1 MVESAPA
8 NFEKTSMNGWINFGI
23 AALLLLCLS
32 SCSMFG
38 KKSDEDDCAGGA
50 CDQAIGDN
58 KTQIP
63 RSWYCYGVQED
74 RSWDCSREPRPE
86 MITAVVPIR
95 TKGVTIPTSMDILLQ
110 QTALAVQQTSGTSE
124 TQSMNQPAESTKT
137 SSATGSEE
145 ILSLPGDYFTVQLMA
160 MKNEQKVLEYASDN
174 GIENP
179 LYVRILSQDVNW
191 YVLLLGTYPDQST
204 ADDAKNDWE
213 ETRVLEVEPWTRRL
227 SPLQDGIRL
236 AVDQ

>member
-1 MVESAPA
+1 
-8 NFEKTSMNGWINFGI
+8 MNGWINSGI
-23 AALLLLCLS
+23 AVLLLLCLS
-32 SCSMFG
+32 SCSIFG
-38 KKSDEDDCAGGA
+38 KKSNGDECDEGA

-74 RSWDCSREPRPE
+74 RSWDCSKEPRPE

-95 TKGVTIPTSMDILLQ
+95 TEGVTIPTSMDVLLQ
-110 QTALAVQQTSGTSE
+110 QTALSMQQTTGTSE
-124 TQSMNQPAESTKT
+124 TQSVRRAADSTKT
-137 SSATGSEE
+137 SSVTGSEE

-160 MKNEQKVLEYASDN
+160 MKNEQKILEYASDN

-191 YVLLLGTYPDQST
+191 YVLLLGTYPNQSA
-204 ADDAKNDWE
+204 ADNAKDDWE

-236 AVDQ
+236 AIDR